1 MSDLI
6 GYGKPGACRAAA
18 PEKPR
23 QEARGAQH
31 FRGQQSRAS
40 QTAVWKDKDQN
51 SALEVKLVF
60 IPSVAFNFLLPISF
74 HKWHNPFSSLL
85 CDAAD
90 FQPKVRRQIK
100 SDSQHCLM
108 TLWVLSL
115 IPKHTVKFSKII

>member
-1 MSDLI
+1 MGNLGHVALQHQRS
-6 GYGKPGACRAAA
+6 PGR
-18 PEKPR
+18 R
-23 QEARGAQH
+23 QGVHSTFQ
-31 FRGQQSRAS
+31 GQRSRAS

-74 HKWHNPFSSLL
+74 HKWHNPFSSLI

-90 FQPKVRRQIK
+90 FQLKVRRQIK

-108 TLWVLSL
+108 TL
-115 IPKHTVKFSKII
+115 